1 MHSADFGDAVTV
13 EQVGCECGA
22 VHCHA
27 GIITV
32 DDDVKHHGAVRG
44 EKVGC
49 LDGVADDL
57 NVFRALHHARQDQL
71 IELL

>member
-13 EQVGCECGA
+13 EQVGCEGGA
-22 VHCHA
+22 VHGHA
-27 GIITV
+27 GIMAV
-32 DDDVKHHGAVRG
+32 NDDVEHHGAVRC
-44 EKVGC
+44 EKVGR